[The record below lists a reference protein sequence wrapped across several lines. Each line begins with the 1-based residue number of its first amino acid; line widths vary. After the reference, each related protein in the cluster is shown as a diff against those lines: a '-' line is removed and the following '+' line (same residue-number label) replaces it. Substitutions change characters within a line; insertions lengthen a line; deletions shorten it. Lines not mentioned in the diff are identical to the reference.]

1 MSRHKPSVHI
11 CGGHFAFGSQH
22 LDVRY
27 GSLADIRRAAR
38 KVRFVPEADVGA
50 IRPVGIATSLTPGD
64 ASIHFRKK
72 SCSVAYATA
81 PI

>member
-1 MSRHKPSVHI
+1 MSALPLK
-11 CGGHFAFGSQH
+11 
-22 LDVRY
+22 
-27 GSLADIRRAAR
+27 ADMFSIEID
-38 KVRFVPEADVGA
+38 VRFVPEADVGA